1 VEIQST
7 AVGFIEAFSLY
18 GAVLAPM
25 IVDLSDKIGI
35 NAIVLIAICV
45 NFATWPTMFLKETLV
60 VEKKVEE
67 KTEDDRLVDSL
78 ISENSEDF

>member
-1 VEIQST
+1 MEIQST

-35 NAIVLIAICV
+35 NAIVLISICV

-60 VEKKVEE
+60 VEKKAEE
-67 KTEDDRLVDSL
+67 KTE
-78 ISENSEDF
+78 